1 MKNSGTFKENFMD
14 KILLYHTSL
23 NEAKYARGQELQ
35 SLFEQQ
41 GFNLSGTVFTVY
53 QKNSHLN

>member
-1 MKNSGTFKENFMD
+1 MD